1 MSTNETDISPDSG
14 IDIKMFKV
22 FGSKAI
28 TITITGFWNC
38 AIAFSNFTRHI
49 AITITPICY

>member
-38 AIAFSNFTRHI
+38 AIAISNFTRPI